1 MRTFWK
7 FYGNVGNWMLN
18 RLEALPVASGTSFA
32 AETGPEGQKSLF
44 LDWKHLLVKIWSILE
59 NGNSEKFRLSHR
71 GYFSWTLRTG
81 PGESDNWRL
90 RERGIRP
97 RASAKGSL
105 GEPCATRISSFG
117 DCDFSAVCTPDV
129 HRAMCGAGAGA

>member
-1 MRTFWK
+1 
-7 FYGNVGNWMLN
+7 MLN

-59 NGNSEKFRLSHR
+59 NGNSEKFHSSHR

-81 PGESDNWRL
+81 PGGIGQLAAAGGRNPAWTVRESL
-90 RERGIRP
+90 TYGIM
-97 RASAKGSL
+97 SL
-105 GEPCATRISSFG
+105 
-117 DCDFSAVCTPDV
+117 PDIV
-129 HRAMCGAGAGA
+129 FW

>member
-18 RLEALPVASGTSFA
+18 RLEALPVACGTSFA

-44 LDWKHLLVKIWSILE
+44 LDWKHLFVKIWSILE
-59 NGNSEKFRLSHR
+59 NGNSKKI
-71 GYFSWTLRTG
+71 TG
-81 PGESDNWRL
+81 VTEDIFPGLLEPVRGESVNWRL

-97 RASAKGSL
+97 PPSANPSHV
-105 GEPCATRISSFG
+105 A
-117 DCDFSAVCTPDV
+117 
-129 HRAMCGAGAGA
+129 

>member
-1 MRTFWK
+1 
-7 FYGNVGNWMLN
+7 MLN

-59 NGNSEKFRLSHR
+59 NGNSENLHLSHR

-81 PGESDNWRL
+81 PGGIGQLAAARARNPASSV
-90 RERGIRP
+90 RERFT
-97 RASAKGSL
+97 
-105 GEPCATRISSFG
+105 C
-117 DCDFSAVCTPDV
+117 
-129 HRAMCGAGAGA
+129 